1 MKSSRFA
8 LSLGG
13 LEQTLSPSEANP
25 LADSG
30 CAQGPRLAGSH
41 QGGLSSFG
49 RRAFWPCALWLTGL
63 AGCSDAGGGP
73 GDDQRAELPA
83 FPSSGGSS
91 GTPGVNNP
99 GSAAN
104 PNTPVSNGQA
114 GASAS
119 PGSAGSSNTGSGGS
133 EGNVNVGSVSPGGT
147 NPGSGAAGSGGNSPP
162 PANPPPANP
171 PPAAGNGFTSVN
183 VTGGA
188 SAKFVCPTGVTFGN
202 PLTGMG
208 AVQQVTAPQGGFF
221 AFIEGAMWVG
231 SVGKVFFSDNASQPQ
246 ERIWQVTPPSTTAS
260 IFMESSGSNGLAV
273 DSNDQLLLADQRNK
287 RITRVSTA
295 NAQVAGVVVP
305 AGNYTPNDLI
315 MRSDGNIYFTDPNS
329 AGRGFYRASPTG
341 VVSGPFSGSNAPNSP
356 NNPNGIELS
365 PDENTLYVGDV
376 NARFVAKL
384 TLNADGSIDTASGQR
399 FVSTTGDTVDGMAVD
414 CAGNLYVGTRTGVEV
429 YSSAGAFVGNVPVG
443 ESSNATFGGA
453 DRKTLFVTSRSVL
466 KFVTLA
472 VPGLP
477 D

>member
-1 MKSSRFA
+1 MSNPGA
-8 LSLGG
+8 M
-13 LEQTLSPSEANP
+13 ANP
-25 LADSG
+25 LV
-30 CAQGPRLAGSH
+30 
-41 QGGLSSFG
+41 
-49 RRAFWPCALWLTGL
+49 
-63 AGCSDAGGGP
+63 
-73 GDDQRAELPA
+73 PA
-83 FPSSGGSS
+83 
-91 GTPGVNNP
+91 
-99 GSAAN
+99 
-104 PNTPVSNGQA
+104 SNGQA
-114 GASAS
+114 GASATPGNS
-119 PGSAGSSNTGSGGS
+119 TPGNGSAG
-133 EGNVNVGSVSPGGT
+133 EGNVNVGGVSPGTT
-147 NPGSGAAGSGGNSPP
+147 NPGSGAAGSAGTSPP

-171 PPAAGNGFTSVN
+171 PPPAGGFTSIPVN
-183 VTGGA
+183 GGA
-188 SAKFVCPTGVTFGN
+188 SARFVCPTGVTFGN

-208 AVQQVTAPQGGFF
+208 AVQQITAPQGGNF

-273 DSNDQLLLADQRNK
+273 DINDQLLLADQRNK
-287 RITRVSTA
+287 RITRVSPATA
-295 NAQVAGVVVP
+295 MVTGTVVAI
-305 AGNYTPNDLI
+305 GNYTPNDLI
-315 MRSDGNIYFTDPNS
+315 MRSDGNVYFTDPNS

-341 VVSGPFSGSNAPNSP
+341 VVSGPFSGSNAPNTP

-384 TLNADGSIDTASGQR
+384 ALNADGSIDTASGQR
-399 FVSTTGDTVDGMAVD
+399 FVSTMGDTDDGMAVD
-414 CAGNLYVGTRTGVEV
+414 CAGNLYVGTRTDVEV
-429 YSSAGAFVGNVPVG
+429 YSPAGAFIGRVPTG

-453 DRKTLFVTSRSVL
+453 DRRTLFVNSRSVL